1 MSEKDTGFAGMA
13 GPAAEGDAPRIGVG
27 MLGYAFMGKAHTN
40 GFKKIPYMMYPP
52 PAIPELVAI
61 AGRYRVYDDIAEN
74 LLGNAVHIFLENR
87 TLKFENISL

>member
-1 MSEKDTGFAGMA
+1 MSEKDTGFAAMA

-52 PAIPELVAI
+52 PAVPERGPRCQTGSGI
-61 AGRYRVYDDIAEN
+61 IQYKKSHQYYQ
-74 LLGNAVHIFLENR
+74 
-87 TLKFENISL
+87 